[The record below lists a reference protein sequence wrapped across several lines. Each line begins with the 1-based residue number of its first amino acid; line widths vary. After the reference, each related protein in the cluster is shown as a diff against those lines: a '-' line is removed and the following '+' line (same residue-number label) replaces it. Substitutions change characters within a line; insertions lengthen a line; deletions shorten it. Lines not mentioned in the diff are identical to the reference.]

1 MLHLWSSPL
10 SQLCQTPSVFMMDF
24 MRGETQRQGRCR
36 DSVILRERERSGEF
50 QRYMERHRVEMGCGS
65 KGIWSQ
71 RYTWRDFTGCPGVKT
86 LCFHC
91 RGHRFDPWSASV
103 GKESTCNAGDASS
116 IPGLGRSP
124 GEGKGYPLQYSG
136 LENSMDCVVHEVA
149 KSQTRLSDFHFHFL
163 SGNKIMNGT
172 WHSQNKTKKDI
183 LGDSRRLWRW
193 EEMWEAGN
201 IRAGRNVQEGEP
213 VRTGKHPEN
222 GETGRKTGSDSRREP
237 ASVILTLRCPECLA
251 QAG

>member
-116 IPGLGRSP
+116 IPGLGRSA
-124 GEGKGYPLQYSG
+124 GEGISYPLQYSWAY
-136 LENSMDCVVHEVA
+136 LVA
-149 KSQTRLSDFHFHFL
+149 QLVKNLPAMW
-163 SGNKIMNGT
+163 KT
-172 WHSQNKTKKDI
+172 W
-183 LGDSRRLWRW
+183 
-193 EEMWEAGN
+193 
-201 IRAGRNVQEGEP
+201 V
-213 VRTGKHPEN
+213 
-222 GETGRKTGSDSRREP
+222 
-237 ASVILTLRCPECLA
+237 
-251 QAG
+251 